1 MKKLSIFAT
10 MALGLLAF
18 TSCESDRDDNP
29 ILSVPGNG
37 GTTAALELLDPEIG
51 NSVVDLKHS
60 ESVQFKVK
68 AAPNYGAPTQVSY
81 WMQTALNEADF
92 AAGKFESLDTK
103 GRSITYDALRD
114 ELDLS
119 IMMLKGWEE
128 ESQVDT
134 ETPVQLYVR
143 MVASI
148 KAATDSSTYVY
159 SNVKSINVYPFFIKE
174 ALPELWYMTGDC
186 VGYADWS
193 NGEDKIGEGMI
204 PFYVKSGES
213 YNRFTGKGTVEYVG
227 YFHNGQYGF
236 KLIAPKGLVDWM
248 YGISGGSISDG
259 EGYKSRDG
267 GDDPGNI
274 TVSDKEAGY
283 YRLTLNTT
291 DEKLTIEKYEEEV
304 KNYTSMKLGDK
315 EMQPMTKIDG
325 VVNHDWFL
333 KDLQVTA
340 DTQLKFVANDGTEFG
355 TETFPYGIATDDG
368 NAITVKAVKTSY
380 KVYFNDITGA
390 FMFVEQK

>member
-37 GTTAALELLDPEIG
+37 GTTATLELLDPEIG

-81 WMQTALNEADF
+81 WMQTALDEADF
-92 AAGKFESLDTK
+92 ATGKFASLDTK

-119 IMMLKGWEE
+119 IMMLKGWEDE
-128 ESQVDT
+128 NQVDT
-134 ETPVQLYVR
+134 DTPVKLYVR

-248 YGISGGSISDG
+248 YGISGGAISDG

-274 TVSDKEAGY
+274 TVGDKEVGY

-304 KNYTSMKLGDK
+304 KDYTSMKLGDK